1 MKEDFMKAITRHHI
15 FKYLDRRV
23 VLVCYSH
30 VRLSLGKPYVI
41 FYVYEFIFHLRLT
54 LKSYFAIVSNKSKTL
69 LKTMDGLDN
78 MSDKAKQSK
87 QPNQQNEGNT
97 PNDETNIDS
106 NSAKINPPAADT
118 VEPPK
123 RNVKAIISLVLS
135 IGSLFISFFEFF
147 IGIPMA
153 IIALVSGILSL
164 REIKTTQE
172 VGRKMAI
179 AGIIISI
186 LSILTPFLLAAL
198 VFYLYMNIG
207 G

>member
-1 MKEDFMKAITRHHI
+1 
-15 FKYLDRRV
+15 
-23 VLVCYSH
+23 
-30 VRLSLGKPYVI
+30 
-41 FYVYEFIFHLRLT
+41 
-54 LKSYFAIVSNKSKTL
+54 
-69 LKTMDGLDN
+69 